1 MTLSA
6 SMVKELRDKSGAGM
20 MDCKKALVET
30 NGKIEDAID
39 WLRKQG
45 LSAVAKKSSRVA
57 AEGLIGICVNGLQGA
72 MIEINSET
80 DFVARNELFQNFVK
94 KCSFLVLKHKS
105 DIHVLKDLPFSDTG
119 RSVDQE
125 LSNNIATIG
134 ENMNIRRA
142 EYLEVS
148 KGVLV
153 SYIHNKVSEHLGKL
167 GVMVAIESQAEE
179 NRLLD
184 VGKQIAMHIAA
195 TSPKSLDIDDLDSDI
210 INREKE
216 VLIEQAMSSGKPK
229 EIAEKMVQGR
239 LQKFFQEV
247 VLNEQIS
254 VIDGETKIKD
264 VIKKLSNDLG
274 TEVKIKDFKILK
286 LGEGIEVAEND
297 FAAEVA
303 STAGISN

>member
-1 MTLSA
+1 MALSA
-6 SMVKELRDKSGAGM
+6 SMVKELREKSGAGM
-20 MDCKKALVET
+20 MDCKKALVES
-30 NGKIEDAID
+30 NGNMEDAID

-45 LSAVAKKSSRVA
+45 LSAVAKKSNRVA
-57 AEGLIGICVNGLQGA
+57 AEGLIGISINEVQGA
-72 MIEINSET
+72 MVEINSET

-94 KCSFLVLKHKS
+94 QCSSLVLTHKS
-105 DIHVLKDLPFSDTG
+105 DIEALKASPFPDTG

-134 ENMNIRRA
+134 ENMNIRRV

-148 KGVLV
+148 EGVLF
-153 SYIHNKVSEHLGKL
+153 SYIHNKVTEDLGKL
-167 GVMVAIESQAEE
+167 GVIVAIESKAKINQLE
-179 NRLLD
+179 D

-195 TSPKSLDIDDLDSDI
+195 TSPKSLNIEDLDSELVE
-210 INREKE
+210 RERE
-216 VLIEQAMSSGKPK
+216 VLIDQAMSSGKPK

-264 VIKKLSNDLG
+264 VINKLSKDLG
-274 TEVKIKDFKILK
+274 TEVKISDFKILK

-303 STAGISN
+303 ATANKN

>member
-6 SMVKELRDKSGAGM
+6 SMVRELREKSGAGM

-30 NGKIEDAID
+30 DGNMEDAID

-57 AEGLIGICVNGLQGA
+57 AEGLIGVCINGAQGA
-72 MIEINSET
+72 MVEINSET

-94 KCSFLVLKHKS
+94 KCTNLVLTNKS
-105 DIHVLKDLPFSDTG
+105 DVDTLKALPFPDTD

-134 ENMNIRRA
+134 ENMNIRRT

-148 KGVLV
+148 EGVLV
-153 SYIHNKVSEHLGKL
+153 SYIHNKVTDDLGKL
-167 GVMVAIESQAEE
+167 GVMVAIESQAKETQ
-179 NRLLD
+179 LLD
-184 VGKQIAMHIAA
+184 IGKQIAMHIAA
-195 TSPKSLDIDDLDSDI
+195 TSPKSLNIEDLDSELI
-210 INREKE
+210 ERERE
-216 VLIEQAMSSGKPK
+216 VLIDQAVSSGKPK

-247 VLNEQIS
+247 VLNEQVS

-264 VIKKLSNDLG
+264 VIKKLSNDIG
-274 TEVKIKDFKILK
+274 TEVKISNFKILK

-303 STAGISN
+303 ATANIK

>member
-1 MTLSA
+1 MNLSA
-6 SMVKELRDKSGAGM
+6 SKVKELREISGAGM

-30 NGKIEDAID
+30 NGNMQNAID

-57 AEGLIGICVNGLQGA
+57 AEGLIGISTNGTQGA
-72 MIEINSET
+72 MVEINSET

-94 KCSFLVLKHKS
+94 KCSNLVLTHKS
-105 DIHVLKDLPFSDTG
+105 DIDTLKDLPFPDTG
-119 RSVDQE
+119 RSVDEE

-142 EYLEVS
+142 EYLEVTE
-148 KGVLV
+148 GVLV
-153 SYIHNKVSEHLGKL
+153 SYIHNKVTEDLGKL
-167 GVMVAIESQAEE
+167 GVMVAIESQAKEKQ
-179 NRLLD
+179 LLD

-195 TSPKSLDIDDLDSDI
+195 TSPKSLNIDDLDD
-210 INREKE
+210 NLVKRERE
-216 VLIEQAMSSGKPK
+216 VLIDQAMSSGKSK

-239 LQKFFQEV
+239 LQKFFKEI
-247 VLNEQIS
+247 VLNEQTS

-264 VIKKLSNDLG
+264 VMKKLSDEIG
-274 TEVKIKDFKILK
+274 IAVKIKDFKIFK

-303 STAGISN
+303 ATAGIK

>member
-6 SMVKELRDKSGAGM
+6 SMVKELREKSGAGM
-20 MDCKKALVET
+20 MDCKKALVES
-30 NGKIEDAID
+30 NGNMEDAID

-45 LSAVAKKSSRVA
+45 LSAIAKKSSRIA
-57 AEGLIGICVNGLQGA
+57 AEGLIGISTNGLQGA
-72 MIEINSET
+72 IVEINSET

-94 KCSFLVLKHKS
+94 NCSNLVLSNKS
-105 DIHVLKDLPFSDTG
+105 DINALKKLPFPDTD

-125 LSNNIATIG
+125 LNNNIATIG
-134 ENMNIRRA
+134 ENMNIRRV

-148 KGVLV
+148 EGVIA
-153 SYIHNKVSEHLGKL
+153 SYIHNKIAEDLGKL
-167 GVMVAIESQAEE
+167 GVIVAIESHVKKTQ
-179 NRLLD
+179 LLD

-195 TSPKSLDIDDLDSDI
+195 TSPKALNIEDLDNDLVK
-210 INREKE
+210 REKE
-216 VLIEQAMSSGKPK
+216 VLIDQAMSTGKPK

-239 LQKFFQEV
+239 LHKFFQEV
-247 VLNEQIS
+247 VLNEQVS

-303 STAGISN
+303 ATAGIK

>member
-1 MTLSA
+1 MNLSA
-6 SMVKELRDKSGAGM
+6 SMVKELREKSGAGM
-20 MDCKKALVET
+20 MDCKKALVES
-30 NGKIEDAID
+30 NGNMEDAID

-45 LSAVAKKSSRVA
+45 LSAVAKKSNRVA
-57 AEGLIGICVNGLQGA
+57 AEGLIGISISEVKGA
-72 MIEINSET
+72 IVEINSET

-94 KCSFLVLKHKS
+94 NCSNLVLSNKS
-105 DIHVLKDLPFSDTG
+105 DINVLKKLPFPDSDRT
-119 RSVDQE
+119 VDQE
-125 LSNNIATIG
+125 LNNNIATIG
-134 ENMNIRRA
+134 ENMNIRRV

-148 KGVLV
+148 EGVV
-153 SYIHNKVSEHLGKL
+153 ASYIHNKIAEDLGKL
-167 GVMVAIESQAEE
+167 GVIVAIESQAKKSQ
-179 NRLLD
+179 LLD

-195 TSPKSLDIDDLDSDI
+195 TSPKALNIDDLDNDLVK
-210 INREKE
+210 REKE
-216 VLIEQAMSSGKPK
+216 VLIDQAMSTGKPK

-247 VLNEQIS
+247 VLNEQVS

-264 VIKKLSNDLG
+264 VIMKLSDDLG

-303 STAGISN
+303 ATAGIK

>member
-1 MTLSA
+1 MALSA
-6 SMVKELRDKSGAGM
+6 SIVKELREKSGAGM
-20 MDCKKALVET
+20 MDCKKALVQTSGNME
-30 NGKIEDAID
+30 EAID

-57 AEGLIGICVNGLQGA
+57 AEGLIGISINGVQGA
-72 MIEINSET
+72 MVEINSET

-94 KCSFLVLKHKS
+94 KCSYLVLKNKS
-105 DIHVLKDLPFSDTG
+105 DIYSLKDLPFPDTG

-148 KGVLV
+148 EGVLV
-153 SYIHNKVSEHLGKL
+153 SYIHNKVTDDLGKL
-167 GVMVAIESQAEE
+167 GVIVAIESQAQKSQ
-179 NRLLD
+179 LLE

-195 TSPKSLDIDDLDSDI
+195 TSPKSLDVDDLDSDLVK
-210 INREKE
+210 RERE

-264 VIKKLSNDLG
+264 ILKKLSSDLG
-274 TEVKIKDFKILK
+274 TDVKIKDFKILK

-303 STAGISN
+303 ATAGIK